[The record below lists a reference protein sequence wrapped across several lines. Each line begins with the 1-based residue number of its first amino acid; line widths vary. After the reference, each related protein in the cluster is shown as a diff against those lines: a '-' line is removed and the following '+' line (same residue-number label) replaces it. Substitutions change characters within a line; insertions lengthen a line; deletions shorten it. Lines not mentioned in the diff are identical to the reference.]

1 MFAKLSTICFIT
13 GKVQREREA
22 RTSPPAAD
30 PAGIRVIRERARTD
44 LTRKRERA
52 NFRSKHCNSYLFLR
66 KIIRVGLLRENV

>member
-44 LTRKRERA
+44 LTRKGKEQILDQSIVIHT
-52 NFRSKHCNSYLFLR
+52 FS
-66 KIIRVGLLRENV
+66 